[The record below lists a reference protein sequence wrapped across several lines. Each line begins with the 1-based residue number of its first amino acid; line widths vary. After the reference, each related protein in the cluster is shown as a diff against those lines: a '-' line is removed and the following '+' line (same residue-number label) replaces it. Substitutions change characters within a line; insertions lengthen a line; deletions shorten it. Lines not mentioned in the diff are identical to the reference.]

1 MEERELSGQEEQ
13 KILINLQN
21 QLEKALIENDQKQIT
36 ILRGRIIQE
45 LKKKIKLSENTEKEQ
60 LEKQLR
66 EMLEQHK
73 MHIESRYKNEYSDE
87 KKTFSAIVKVLPK
100 GVGLSIKK
108 VNATIEELKLAKKN
122 KEKIFKTLET
132 AKDLI
137 EVPGTVVDFTIRFA
151 IRHWYLLL
159 LLLKLPKFD
168 IGKMFHPERIGI
180 NDLESNMTPNTKESP
195 YELPAENT
203 LQVKEHA
210 TENVAEEIKKQAI
223 SSEKN
228 ISEIELE
235 ELSTEPSSSVAD
247 DKTSAEIIDELIEE
261 FSPKDEHIYTVEMQ
275 KKTLYRTYT
284 DGLLKATK
292 YNAYPTLKDAVKSLQ
307 ENGNMSVEEAKEIL
321 NNPNNN
327 IKIICGE
334 KGIFETEKE
343 FVDYMTNGQGLQDID
358 LENKSVEQYIEDL
371 QEENKE
377 YDFELFKKLPQN
389 TMIEKAK
396 EMGTIGVT
404 LLILYEGLQ
413 YGLAPATGG
422 ASLLL
427 PG

>member
-247 DKTSAEIIDELIEE
+247 DKTSAEIIDE
-261 FSPKDEHIYTVEMQ
+261 
-275 KKTLYRTYT
+275 
-284 DGLLKATK
+284 
-292 YNAYPTLKDAVKSLQ
+292 
-307 ENGNMSVEEAKEIL
+307 
-321 NNPNNN
+321 
-327 IKIICGE
+327 
-334 KGIFETEKE
+334 
-343 FVDYMTNGQGLQDID
+343 
-358 LENKSVEQYIEDL
+358 
-371 QEENKE
+371 
-377 YDFELFKKLPQN
+377 
-389 TMIEKAK
+389 
-396 EMGTIGVT
+396 
-404 LLILYEGLQ
+404 
-413 YGLAPATGG
+413 
-422 ASLLL
+422 
-427 PG
+427 